1 MLDGLPCTGRQ
12 GIPDPLRDPILAV
25 WHLATV
31 ADVDITTNKFVLRSA
46 C

>member
-12 GIPDPLRDPILAV
+12 GTPDPLRDPILAV

-31 ADVDITTNKFVLRSA
+31 ADAEATTNNLCPDPR